1 MILSRLSPRV
11 SDTPDQMILLQ
22 ADHVSKSYASMK
34 AVDGVSL
41 QVRAGEIVG
50 LLGRNGAGKTSLLNC
65 LVGLSRS
72 DAGVVLVDEQ
82 NIAENPM
89 SAKSSL
95 AFVAD
100 TTEFFEYLTVQD
112 HIELALELAGLPE
125 SLTNVILAE
134 SGLTEKREI
143 SPRALSR
150 GEQQMLLLRLAL
162 VRRPKVLVLDEPLTG
177 LDPVVAADARRLI
190 VSAAAAGAAVLFS
203 SHLLSAVA
211 SMCSRVVLMRG
222 GKLVVDRAIEGMSAE
237 ELEKHFLEEFRDV
250 A

>member
-1 MILSRLSPRV
+1 
-11 SDTPDQMILLQ
+11 MILLQ